1 MKRFSTKQEFEIAE
15 YISNKV
21 IENNP
26 ELISKEDELDEFIWE
41 FISQLSEDLI
51 QNNYLN

>member
-1 MKRFSTKQEFEIAE
+1 MKRFSTKQEFEISE

-26 ELISKEDELDEFIWE
+26 ELISREDDLDNFIWE
-41 FISQLSEDLI
+41 IIAQLSEDLNLFI
-51 QNNYLN
+51 N